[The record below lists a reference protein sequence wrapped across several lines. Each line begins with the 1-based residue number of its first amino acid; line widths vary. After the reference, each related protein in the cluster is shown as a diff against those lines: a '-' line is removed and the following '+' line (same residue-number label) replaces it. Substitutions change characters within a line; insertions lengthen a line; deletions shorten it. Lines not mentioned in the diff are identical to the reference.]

1 MLHQRTQGIHRRD
14 PISTSLFY
22 IIIPYL
28 HIFMPIVQKNG
39 FLKLCSP
46 ELIMSI
52 GIARCNSPAADP
64 VYEASFNNDIPIPRH
79 TRPLLTFRTERCH
92 IDPTVVH
99 VFIVDI
105 PMDIMDPQIP
115 KCDATPHP
123 FVLSHHSHTG
133 TVHFLTQAIA
143 LSRDH
148 AAFIRDLQILDHNM
162 LCIVQKHCRRYIAV
176 IHMRRR
182 IQRSPIILVPDP
194 LSAGIDPRRCICCAV
209 CSDHDRCLFRT
220 AVCHMQILSVKY
232 TAPL

>member
-1 MLHQRTQGIHRRD
+1 MG
-14 PISTSLFY
+14 
-22 IIIPYL
+22 
-28 HIFMPIVQKNG
+28 
-39 FLKLCSP
+39 
-46 ELIMSI
+46 I
-52 GIARCNSPAADP
+52 GIACCNSPATDP

-79 TRPLLTFRTERCH
+79 TRPLLTFRAERCH

-99 VFIVDI
+99 VLIVDI

-115 KCDATPHP
+115 KCDAFPHS

-182 IQRSPIILVPDP
+182 IQRSPIILIPDP

-220 AVCHMQILSVKY
+220 AVCHMQILSVKH